1 MLQAFELTIPTSL
14 DEALGALGD
23 GAAALAGGTNLL
35 VDIRGGTGSPA
46 RLVGIE
52 RLAGLR
58 RIETANGRVAIGA
71 LTTVTDILRHPDMPK
86 LGPSMVASARLFGGQ
101 MVRNTATVAGNVAYG
116 SPAADLMPPLLS
128 LDAEVTLTSAR
139 GAREVPLDGLFTG
152 FKESQRESDE
162 LITGIAWPTPA
173 ANSVN
178 LFYKLGLRKGDAI
191 SIVCLAVTVAAEAG
205 SCSRARIALGA
216 VAPTVIRAHAA
227 EAMLEGAALTPAL
240 IDAAARRAAEACSPI
255 DDIRASA
262 RYRRH
267 LVHMLTR
274 RLVGQAWGQLSAT
287 RGAS

>member
-1 MLQAFELTIPTSL
+1 MLSAFELTIPTSL
-14 DEALGALGD
+14 DEALGALGGD
-23 GAAALAGGTNLL
+23 AAPLAGGTNLL
-35 VDIRGGTGSPA
+35 VDIRGGTDIPP
-46 RLVGIE
+46 RLVGID

-139 GAREVPLDGLFTG
+139 GSRGVPLDGLFTG
-152 FKESQRESDE
+152 FRESVRDADE
-162 LITGIAWPTPA
+162 LITEIAWPTPA
-173 ANSVN
+173 ANSAN

-216 VAPTVIRAHAA
+216 VAPTVIRARGA
-227 EAMLEGAALTPAL
+227 EAMLVGQALTPEL
-240 IDAAARRAAEACSPI
+240 IDTAARRAAEECSPI

-262 RYRRH
+262 QYRRH

-274 RLVGQAWGQLSAT
+274 RLVGQAWDQLSGT
-287 RGAS
+287 GGAS

>member
-1 MLQAFELTIPTSL
+1 MLSAFELTIPTSL

-23 GAAALAGGTNLL
+23 AAAPLAGGTNLL
-35 VDIRGGTGSPA
+35 VDLRGGTDMPP
-46 RLVGIE
+46 RLVGID

-58 RIETANGRVAIGA
+58 RIETAGGRVTLGA
-71 LTTVTDILRHPDMPK
+71 LTTITDVLRHPDMAT
-86 LGPSMVASARLFGGQ
+86 LGPSMVASARVFGGQ

-116 SPAADLMPPLLS
+116 SPAADMMPPLLS

-139 GAREVPLDGLFTG
+139 GSRAMPLDGLFTG
-152 FKESQRESDE
+152 FKESVRESDE
-162 LITGIAWPTPA
+162 LITEIAWPTPA

-191 SIVCLAVTVAAEAG
+191 SIVCLAVTVAAQAG
-205 SCSRARIALGA
+205 ACSRTRIALGA

-227 EAMLEGAALTPAL
+227 EDMLIGQALTPEL
-240 IDAAARRAAEACSPI
+240 IDAAARRAAEECSPI

-274 RLVGQAWGQLSAT
+274 RLVGQAWDQISAT
-287 RGAS
+287 GGPS

>member
-23 GAAALAGGTNLL
+23 GAAPLAGGTNLL
-35 VDIRGGTGSPA
+35 VDMRAGTAPT
-46 RLVGIE
+46 RLVGID

-58 RIETANGRVAIGA
+58 RIETADGRVALGA
-71 LTTVTDILRHPDMPK
+71 LTTITDVLRHPDMAT

-116 SPAADLMPPLLS
+116 SPAADMMPPLIS

-139 GAREVPLDGLFTG
+139 GSRSMPLDGLFTG
-152 FKESQRESDE
+152 FKESVREADE
-162 LITGIAWPTPA
+162 LITEIAWPTPA

-191 SIVCLAVTVAAEAG
+191 SIVCLAVTVAAQGGA
-205 SCSRARIALGA
+205 CTCARIALGA

-227 EAMLEGAALTPAL
+227 EDMLVGQALTPAL
-240 IDAAARRAAEACSPI
+240 IDAAARRAAEECSPI

-262 RYRRH
+262 GYRLH

-274 RLVGQAWGQLSAT
+274 RLVGQAWGQISAT
-287 RGAS
+287 GGAS